1 MVNSTYVGGGQYGVV
16 KVGNVDVV
24 RLGNSKVAASWIRI
38 CFWDEKIEHVA
49 WICGFE
55 IPALSIL
62 FAPQYF

>member
-1 MVNSTYVGGGQYGVV
+1 MWVAVNTVWS
-16 KVGNVDVV
+16 
-24 RLGNSKVAASWIRI
+24 RLEIWMWSELKIRKWQLRGSK
-38 CFWDEKIEHVA
+38 FFLDEKIEHVA